1 MPSLPI
7 EIIKVTTDVVVIG
20 GGGAASRAALSAR
33 QAGADVHLVTKVE
46 LKKGGST
53 VHGASEIMSMGAAGF
68 GDPADSS
75 EIHYQD
81 TMRAGRGFIDPALVR
96 VLADDAP
103 HRIRDLIEL
112 GVPLDREAPD
122 RYKLIKSDFGS
133 YARALGV
140 GGKTG
145 KAFVEAITDEMIR
158 LGVHID
164 ANVSLIDLI
173 RDANGEIAGA
183 LCFDTQRQLL
193 IHYDAPSV
201 ILGTGGIH
209 GAFEQQ
215 VSTAEMTGDGQAA
228 SFRHGA
234 ELVNLEFH
242 QVGPALVR
250 PYVQLFSGSCFK
262 LHPTLLNS
270 DGETFLHKYL
280 PPGLSV
286 NEVYDE
292 KVFPFTT
299 NNVSRYMEIAI
310 SREVRAGRGSPSGGV
325 YISFAGIPI
334 EKIETVMPNTARWM
348 RQSGVDLEKDR
359 LEMGIAFQCMNGG
372 VRMTGPDAQ
381 STIPGLFAIGEL
393 AGGVRGPDRPGGN
406 SLAEGQVFGHRSGV
420 AAAQRAKA
428 ANGRREP
435 ATLEQTLDF
444 LAACLS
450 RSGQD
455 WRLAEAAAEVRRT
468 MQRDCLV
475 EKDGATMKQA
485 LERIRAVQARCES
498 EMALTPQTLVEGLS
512 LRNMATVSSLVLRAC
527 INREETRSSHY
538 RVDFPESD
546 DAKYTCS
553 FVLKRDGD
561 DVAFSRLTYRNG

>member
-1 MPSLPI
+1 MASLPI
-7 EIIKVTTDVVVIG
+7 DVVKVIADVVVIG

-33 QAGADVHLVTKVE
+33 QAGATVRLVTKVAQ
-46 LKKGGST
+46 KSGGST

-68 GDPADSS
+68 GDAADSS

-103 HRIRDLIEL
+103 ARIRDLIDI
-112 GVPLDREAPD
+112 GVPLDRDAPG

-145 KAFVEAITDEMIR
+145 KAFVEALTDEMIR

-164 ANVSLIDLI
+164 EHVALVDLI
-173 RDANGEIAGA
+173 RTAEGEIAGA
-183 LCFDTQRQLL
+183 LCFDTRRQVL

-228 SFRHGA
+228 CFRHGA

-242 QVGPALVR
+242 QVGPALVH
-250 PYVQLFSGSCFK
+250 PYVQLFSGSCFQ
-262 LHPTLLNS
+262 LHPKLLNS
-270 DGETFLHKYL
+270 EGETFLHKYL
-280 PPGLSV
+280 PPGLDA
-286 NEVYDE
+286 EAVYDE

-299 NNVSRYMEIAI
+299 NNVSRYMEMAI
-310 SREVRAGRGSPSGGV
+310 SGEVRAGRGSPRGGV
-325 YISFAGIPI
+325 FISFAGIPR
-334 EKIETVMPNTARWM
+334 EKIEKVMPNTARWM
-348 RQSGVDLEKDR
+348 SEYGVDLERDK
-359 LEMGIAFQCMNGG
+359 LEMGLAFQCMNGG

-381 STIPGLFAIGEL
+381 SSIPGLFAVGEL

-420 AAAQRAKA
+420 AAARRAA
-428 ANGRREP
+428 GRTLRPKP
-435 ATLEQTLDF
+435 ATLEQTLGF
-444 LAACLS
+444 LAECLA
-450 RSGQD
+450 RPKQD
-455 WRLAEAAAEVRRT
+455 WRLEEAAADVRRT
-468 MQRDCLV
+468 MQRDCLI
-475 EKDGATMKQA
+475 EKDGAAMKQA
-485 LERIRAVQARCES
+485 LERLDGMRNKCER
-498 EMALTPQTLVEGLS
+498 EMALTPQTLVAGLS
-512 LRNMATVSSLVLRAC
+512 LRNMATAGGLVLRAC

-538 RVDFPESD
+538 RVDFPQGD
-546 DAKYTCS
+546 DANYTCS
-553 FVLKRDGD
+553 FVLRRDGD
-561 DVAFSRLTYRNG
+561 GIAIGRLTYGEG